1 MIVKTC
7 LLVFFLVFFPV
18 FSPFFSQKFYLI
30 FSRFVIHFSLFG
42 LCAVDN
48 WWHGTFACWRSC
60 WSRGWWLAAMPTTC
74 GGFRGLSW
82 GHFVGDR
89 FAKFWMVVVLVSDNF
104 SGICMPL
111 TCLVTLL
118 KFHQFPGWV
127 VCGVTVRPHNCE
139 YNGTLLRGG
148 RPSLSIDMHGFLPLQ
163 MLWWW

>member
-18 FSPFFSQKFYLI
+18 FSPFFSWKFYLI
-30 FSRFVIHFSLFG
+30 FSRFIIHFSLFG

-48 WWHGTFACWRSC
+48 WWHG
-60 WSRGWWLAAMPTTC
+60 RGWWLAAMPTTC
-74 GGFRGLSW
+74 GGFQGPSW

-104 SGICMPL
+104 SGIRMPL
-111 TCLVTLL
+111 TCLVTFL

-127 VCGVTVRPHNCE
+127 D
-139 YNGTLLRGG
+139 
-148 RPSLSIDMHGFLPLQ
+148 RPSPQLRIQWNPFDGWLSIPVNRHAWFLAVTDAMVVVVYIDL
-163 MLWWW
+163 